1 MTKPPIQPPLTTLFD
16 TGAPRPKPPRAP
28 SAGRA
33 EREVEPL
40 DADAYLVEVA
50 MPVPI
55 RRRFT
60 YRVPPALV
68 AQIAPGVRVA
78 VPFGPRKLPGI
89 VLGRAEAAPSS
100 GRVRSIA
107 GIVDAEPVF
116 PAELLALLVEAADYY
131 LHPVGEVLRAATP
144 ALPREAFSRLR
155 EHGFLEEDEALP
167 GAALGTRT
175 ELIARR
181 TPEPVGDA
189 RLGERQRA
197 LLALLE
203 ERGEVTLAELRQHL
217 EEPRTVLRALVKRG
231 LVATEER
238 EVVADRYFAV
248 PVERDVAPVP
258 NAAQQTAMDALVGAV
273 NAGGYHGFLLHGVT
287 GSGKTE
293 VYLRTIAEAREQ
305 GRGAILLVP
314 EIALTPQLVGRF
326 RARFGDDLAVLHSGL
341 KERERNDAWRALRS
355 GKVTLAIGARSAIFA
370 PVQRLGVIVV
380 DEEHDPSFKQEE
392 GFRYHARDLALLRAH
407 RAGAVCVLG
416 SATPSVETYSLSEGA
431 KLTRLSL
438 PERATPRPLP
448 AVEIVDLA
456 RYKGTPSGHPL
467 LTTPLHRAL
476 EKCLAQ
482 QGQAILFL
490 NRRGFSPTLRCPA
503 CSEVME
509 CPACSV
515 TLTEHRR
522 ARALRCHYCDFAA
535 PSTGACLKCGELGL
549 EPIGLGTERLEEAL
563 AQTFA
568 PARVARLDR
577 DTAAGVEGVEAVLD
591 RMRRR
596 ELDILVGTQMVTKG
610 HDLPGVTLVGVVLA
624 DQSLAFPD
632 FRSAERTF
640 QLLAQVA
647 GRAGRGEEEGRVI
660 LQTFQPEHSAI
671 VQASRHDYLG
681 FYAVE
686 LEARRE
692 LGYTPFSRLV
702 AVRVD
707 AGDEGQAEAVTQELA
722 RVARAHPAVKRG
734 LVRVLGPAPAPIV
747 RLRARFRWRL
757 MLRGADRAALRAV
770 AGAIADRIDL
780 GISPARA
787 TVDVDPVNML

>member
-1 MTKPPIQPPLTTLFD
+1 MTDTRRELGTLFD
-16 TGAPRPKPPRAP
+16 GLLDGLGDTAAPRERVKAPRA
-28 SAGRA
+28 
-33 EREVEPL
+33 EVVDPN
-40 DADAYLVEVA
+40 AFLVEVA
-50 MPVPI
+50 VPVPI

-60 YRVPPALV
+60 YRVPNAL
-68 AQIAPGVRVA
+68 IARIVPGARVA
-78 VPFGPRKLPGI
+78 VPFGPRKLPAI
-89 VLGRAEAAPSS
+89 VLSRASAPPGAGRI
-100 GRVRSIA
+100 RDIA
-107 GIVDAEPVF
+107 GIIDGEPVF
-116 PAELLALLVEAADYY
+116 PDELLALLVEAADYY
-131 LHPVGEVLRAATP
+131 VHPVGEVLRAATP
-144 ALPREAFSRLR
+144 ALPREAMSRLR
-155 EHGFLEEDEALP
+155 EVGFLDADEALP
-167 GAALGTRT
+167 GIAIGTRT
-175 ELIARR
+175 ELVVRR
-181 TPEPVGDA
+181 TDAPLDDA
-189 RLGERQRA
+189 RLGERQREV
-197 LLALLE
+197 LALLDA
-203 ERGEVTLAELRQHL
+203 RREVTLAELRRHVD
-217 EEPRTVLRALVKRG
+217 EPRTVLRALVKRG

-238 EVVADRYFAV
+238 EVVADRYFSSTIV
-248 PVERDVAPVP
+248 RDVAPTP
-258 NAAQQTAMDALVGAV
+258 NEAQRAAMDTLCAAV
-273 NAGGYHGFLLHGVT
+273 NAGGYHGVLLHGVT

-293 VYLRTIAEAREQ
+293 VYLRTIAEARAL

-326 RARFGDDLAVLHSGL
+326 RARFGDEIAVLHSGL

-355 GKVTLAIGARSAIFA
+355 GAVSLAIGARSAIFA
-370 PVQRLGVIVV
+370 PVARLGVIVV

-416 SATPSVETYSLSEGA
+416 SATPSVETYNLSERG
-431 KLTRLSL
+431 KLTRLSM
-438 PERATPRPLP
+438 PDRATPRPLP
-448 AVEIVDLA
+448 SVEIVDLA

-467 LTTPLHRAL
+467 ITTPLHRAI
-476 EKCLAQ
+476 ERCLAEK
-482 QGQAILFL
+482 GQAILFL
-490 NRRGFSPTLRCPA
+490 NRRGFSPTLRCPS

-515 TLTEHRR
+515 SLTEHRR

-535 PSTGACLKCGELGL
+535 PSTGACLRCGELGL

-577 DTAAGVEGVEAVLD
+577 DTASGVEGVEAVLD

-596 ELDILVGTQMVTKG
+596 ETDILVGTQMVTKG
-610 HDLPGVTLVGVVLA
+610 HDLPGVTLVGVILA

-647 GRAGRGEEEGRVI
+647 GRAGRGDEEGRVI
-660 LQTFQPEHSAI
+660 LQTYQPEHPAI
-671 VQASRHDYLG
+671 VQASRHDYLA
-681 FYAVE
+681 FYETE

-707 AGDEGQAEAVTQELA
+707 AGDEAQAEAVTNELA

-734 LVRVLGPAPAPIV
+734 LVRVLGPAPAPIT
-747 RLRARFRWRL
+747 RLRARYRWRL
-757 MLRGADRAALRAV
+757 MLRGADRSALRGVAAV
-770 AGAIADRIDL
+770 IADRIDA
-780 GISPARA
+780 GIAPARA
-787 TVDVDPVNML
+787 TVDIDPVNML